1 MQEGL
6 ANVCLMT
13 AHMTVVR
20 CKVEKT
26 IPRKRPG
33 YSGEENNNLSINY
46 YCYYPARSMDKLFL
60 LIFLRLT
67 HHSLTTRRPYE
78 GTSELL

>member
-13 AHMTVVR
+13 SHMTVVR
-20 CKVEKT
+20 SKIEKA

-33 YSGEENNNLSINY
+33 YSGHGKALEHFFETTLQVGWTIEPLAVLSQ
-46 YCYYPARSMDKLFL
+46 
-60 LIFLRLT
+60 
-67 HHSLTTRRPYE
+67 
-78 GTSELL
+78 TSVP